1 MRNKEKIVGI
11 IHELTMG
18 GAERMMVNILNHFVE
33 KQEEVHLIIFKN
45 IGTLKTE
52 LNEKIIIHDLKDVSV
67 KKGLPKCLKEIYKIK
82 PNIVFSG
89 IGHVNIALAPFIPLM
104 KRLLPKT
111 RWISRETNIVS
122 LQNQEEKYPKFFDYL
137 YNKTYKNFDAII
149 AQSLD
154 MKHDLEKNYPTT
166 ASKISLINNPI
177 DITKLNSSSLEAIDF
192 HFEEETINLISVGT
206 LRKRKRQDLLLQAFA
221 LLPQPYRLV
230 IVGSG
235 EEEKALKAL
244 SKSLSI
250 DKRVS
255 FEGHQSNPYPY
266 MKNADLFILTSEHEG
281 FPNVLLEANSLG
293 LPVVAF
299 ACLGGI
305 TEIIEEGINGFSVPN
320 GDINALVL
328 GIENAIDNFFDKKRV
343 INSVERRYSHSIIL
357 EKYEKIFYNGATHEC

>member
-1 MRNKEKIVGI
+1 MKNQTKIVGI

-18 GAERMMVNILNHFVE
+18 GAERMMVNILNHFVQ
-33 KQEEVHLIIFKN
+33 KNEEVHLIIFKN
-45 IGTLKTE
+45 IGTLKA
-52 LNEKIIIHDLKDVSV
+52 LLSEKIVIHDLEDVSV

-104 KRLLPKT
+104 KRLLPNT

-154 MKHDLEKNYPTT
+154 MKRDLKENYPST
-166 ASKISLINNPI
+166 ASKINLINNPV
-177 DITKLNSSSLEAIDF
+177 DIEQLNSFSLEPIEF
-192 HFEEETINLISVGT
+192 KFEKETINLISVGT

-221 LLPQPYRLV
+221 LLPQVYTLV

-235 EEEKALKAL
+235 EEEKKLKAL
-244 SKSLSI
+244 SKKLNI
-250 DKRVS
+250 NERVS

-281 FPNVLLEANSLG
+281 FPNVLLEANSVG

-305 TEIIEEGINGFSVPN
+305 TEIIEEGVNGFSVRN
-320 GDINALVL
+320 GDINALAL
-328 GIENAIDNFFDKKRV
+328 GIEEAIEKKFEKKLV
-343 INSVERRYSHSIIL
+343 IDSVERRYSHSIIL
-357 EKYEKIFYNGATHEC
+357 DKYEKIFYNGASYEV